1 MSYDRHAPTAT
12 HSKRRISRFMMV
24 FTSAAFISGCIAL
37 PASAAIAPQTQTQ
50 TQTQSSVKGVI
61 SDYNPNRQ
69 PGGGAYG
76 PNTCKPGYV
85 WRDSFDGDTF
95 CVTPAARQQ
104 VHNQNPNRQPGG
116 GAYGPKTCKPGYVW
130 REKFKGD
137 TLCVTPAERQKA
149 KGQGRVIDY
158 GTHLVPVEE

>member
-1 MSYDRHAPTAT
+1 MSYDHHTPTAT
-12 HSKRRISRFMMV
+12 QSKRRISRFMMA

-37 PASAAIAPQTQTQ
+37 PASAAIAPQTQA
-50 TQTQSSVKGVI
+50 SVKGVI

-76 PNTCKPGYV
+76 PDTCKPGYV
-85 WRDSFDGDTF
+85 WRDSFDGDTY
-95 CVTPAARQQ
+95 CVTPEVRQW

-130 REKFKGD
+130 REKWDGD

-158 GTHLVPVEE
+158 GTRLVPVEE